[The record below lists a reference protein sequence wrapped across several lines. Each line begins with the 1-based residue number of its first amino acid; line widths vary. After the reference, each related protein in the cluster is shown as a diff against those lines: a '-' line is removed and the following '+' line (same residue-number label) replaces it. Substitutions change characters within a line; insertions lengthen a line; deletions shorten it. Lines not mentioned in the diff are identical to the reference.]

1 MSQDSQ
7 VYIRTLYSRGHG
19 CALWVP
25 EPNDELP
32 PDYLSTGTRIGDVG
46 LIGPDGQ
53 FDFLFNVCLPEEDP
67 INQYNGVPP
76 EFEPL
81 VWDGRCTKKK
91 KFFRAQ
97 QPIASKDSAQFD
109 LSVEANASAFGLPA
123 GAGGGVGI
131 QFSRENGAVVMPGL
145 NGADRTNA
153 SNKAIFR
160 TYACEHGASW
170 YQWVNETLG
179 RDTENGELYLITGFD
194 KTNSYENAVVHSR
207 ATTKSCSLA
216 FTTGGLGAE
225 GRLRL
230 SKTTGHEALFTSR
243 CSSEETHQ
251 NQSLFVR
258 GFRISV
264 RQGILALLGSKV
276 KVASTCKSPRSDVLG
291 RSPGG
296 TPFASSSM
304 FSNRS
309 SGGSWSLAGSPSPR
323 TTPTSSV
330 YDSDSDSDSCSSIS
344 SDDSTTSIEE
354 DDFLPESRIYH
365 PLVAINDYILI
376 TRKDANVVVTHDDD
390 WISLL
395 DRELDGEDMPN
406 DSVLIAR
413 LENRMS
419 ITVSAGHAT
428 VNENVRLSDIT
439 TATAVALALP
449 SEPVKGT
456 GSNAGRPLLITDSAV
471 QQAASVTCDGGT
483 YRETEESP
491 EHWGLPGPRPE
502 SLNSQTQPVCALRG
516 HLSASD
522 MGHLPIDDHPMTP
535 LYPAGMYLKHGRGA
549 SHGVVQ
555 VTNDLHH
562 ELTRQS
568 EPGVTG
574 RTPPN
579 GGAVRWVAPD
589 PDHGSDS
596 EKATIGSVSGL
607 CHSCLQNSEVLH
619 DEGTGI

>member
-1 MSQDSQ
+1 MGQTAQTPPTKPFS
-7 VYIRTLYSRGHG
+7 
-19 CALWVP
+19 AL
-25 EPNDELP
+25 
-32 PDYLSTGTRIGDVG
+32 TH
-46 LIGPDGQ
+46 
-53 FDFLFNVCLPEEDP
+53 
-67 INQYNGVPP
+67 
-76 EFEPL
+76 
-81 VWDGRCTKKK
+81 
-91 KFFRAQ
+91 
-97 QPIASKDSAQFD
+97 
-109 LSVEANASAFGLPA
+109 
-123 GAGGGVGI
+123 
-131 QFSRENGAVVMPGL
+131 
-145 NGADRTNA
+145 
-153 SNKAIFR
+153 
-160 TYACEHGASW
+160 EHGASW

-179 RDTENGELYLITGFD
+179 RDAENGELYLITGFD

-309 SGGSWSLAGSPSPR
+309 SGGSWSLGGSPSPR

-395 DRELDGEDMPN
+395 DRELDGDDMPN

-413 LENRMS
+413 LENMMS

-428 VNENVRLSDIT
+428 VNENVRSSDIT

-471 QQAASVTCDGGT
+471 QQAASVICDGGT

-491 EHWGLPGPRPE
+491 EHWGIPGPQSVNAGKSHQEP
-502 SLNSQTQPVCALRG
+502 LNSQTQPVCASRG
-516 HLSASD
+516 PISGD
-522 MGHLPIDDHPMTP
+522 MGIIPTDDHPMTP
-535 LYPAGMYLKHGRGA
+535 LCPAGMYLKHGRGT

-555 VTNDLHH
+555 VTNDLHGDLPCH
-562 ELTRQS
+562 SDRLRQS
-568 EPGVTG
+568 EPGISG

-579 GGAVRWVAPD
+579 GTIVRWGAACPG
-589 PDHGSDS
+589 HASDS
-596 EKATIGSVSGL
+596 EKKATIGSVSGL
-607 CHSCLQNSEVLH
+607 CHSCLQVARRCEGSVELENSEVLH